1 MSYYQKLYTKPPDE
15 PDDLSGCI
23 ENFLSPSILSHPVI
37 RDSIL
42 TLAEKT
48 KLESNL
54 TLFELDEAVK
64 KANKKSAAGID
75 GLSGTFISKFWS
87 ILRKPL
93 LRYAA
98 HFLALKFIQ
107 NYLTRIKLQI
117 NDYH

>member
-1 MSYYQKLYTKPPDE
+1 M
-15 PDDLSGCI
+15 
-23 ENFLSPSILSHPVI
+23 
-37 RDSIL
+37 
-42 TLAEKT
+42 
-48 KLESNL
+48 

-75 GLSGTFISKFWS
+75 GLSGKFISKFWS

-98 HFLALKFIQ
+98 PFLALKFIQ